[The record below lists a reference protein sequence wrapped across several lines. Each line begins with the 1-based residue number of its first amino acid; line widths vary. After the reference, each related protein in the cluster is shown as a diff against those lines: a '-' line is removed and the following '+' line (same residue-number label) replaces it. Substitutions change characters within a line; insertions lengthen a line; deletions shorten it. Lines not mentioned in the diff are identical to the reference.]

1 VMMHRTSAA
10 LAIGLVAWTT
20 VPRAEIIGDKDWRQP
35 PDTLGM
41 TWSQVDSVCGTGV
54 CSGGTGA
61 LSTLNGWRWATEV
74 EVQALFES
82 LIDPEVINFPNPVG
96 PNVDQFLIYE
106 QVNSAAIDA
115 AIGPSLLSPTQ
126 SMDTYERIS
135 AWARGNP
142 MPGTNGRYAGGMIN
156 GFEPTGIDS
165 ATILFSSMTNLTV
178 PRGAWLYRP
187 LAEVPLPGP
196 LVIPDLNADGVA
208 EIGVVREQ
216 PIRAEIRSGSN
227 GALLN
232 TVEFLD
238 PSVTLIAAE
247 VLPDSDGN
255 GVAEIAVLGSRNADG
270 RGVVEMRNAS
280 GSPAPRQVW
289 FATNQRPVGLAVVG
303 ADADGNGIAE
313 IAVLSTRR
321 SDGRGLVEV
330 KNAYGATS
338 PVSIWAGA
346 GLTPRDLEIV
356 PDADANGVPE
366 VAILASRDSDGRIV
380 VEIKNAAGATNPN
393 SVWFMAGNTATDL
406 AVVPDSDGNGI
417 AEVAVLSTRNS
428 DGRVVVEV
436 KNAAGATNASALW
449 TVAGQ
454 AALAVDAIAD
464 ADGNGVP
471 EIAVMTK
478 RNSDGRVVVEVKN
491 ARGAANAAALWY
503 PAGFAG
509 RGLAVLP
516 DVDGNGTV
524 EAGAL
529 LMRNTDNRILV
540 QSRNASGAQLAR
552 DFWFSP

>member
-1 VMMHRTSAA
+1 
-10 LAIGLVAWTT
+10 
-20 VPRAEIIGDKDWRQP
+20 
-35 PDTLGM
+35 
-41 TWSQVDSVCGTGV
+41 
-54 CSGGTGA
+54 
-61 LSTLNGWRWATEV
+61 
-74 EVQALFES
+74 
-82 LIDPEVINFPNPVG
+82 
-96 PNVDQFLIYE
+96 
-106 QVNSAAIDA
+106 
-115 AIGPSLLSPTQ
+115 
-126 SMDTYERIS
+126 
-135 AWARGNP
+135 
-142 MPGTNGRYAGGMIN
+142 
-156 GFEPTGIDS
+156 
-165 ATILFSSMTNLTV
+165 
-178 PRGAWLYRP
+178 
-187 LAEVPLPGP
+187 
-196 LVIPDLNADGVA
+196 
-208 EIGVVREQ
+208 
-216 PIRAEIRSGSN
+216 
-227 GALLN
+227 
-232 TVEFLD
+232 
-238 PSVTLIAAE
+238 
-247 VLPDSDGN
+247 
-255 GVAEIAVLGSRNADG
+255 
-270 RGVVEMRNAS
+270 
-280 GSPAPRQVW
+280 VW
-289 FATNQRPVGLAVVG
+289 FAANQRPVGLAVVG

-321 SDGRGLVEV
+321 SDGRGLIEV

-338 PVSIWAGA
+338 PVSIWGGA

-393 SVWFMAGNTATDL
+393 SVWFMAGNTAADL

-454 AALAVDAIAD
+454 AALAVDAVAD

-491 ARGAANAAALWY
+491 ARGAANAVALWY

-509 RGLAVLP
+509 RGLAILP

-529 LMRNTDNRILV
+529 LMRNTDSRILV

-552 DFWFSP
+552 DFWFTP